1 MGLSREKETNVVLSS
16 CLRECTSSLEQD
28 HGGETEGKLMGCLHL
43 FEGDQ
48 WNLAIDWTGGAGTKR
63 RKGRGRILVRT
74 ARYVEIPFTWMTEIG
89 IAMVW

>member
-1 MGLSREKETNVVLSS
+1 MGLSLERETNAMLSS
-16 CLRECTSSLEQD
+16 CLRDSLDQD
-28 HGGETEGKLMGCLHL
+28 NGGENEEKLMGFSHL

-63 RKGRGRILVRT
+63 RKGRVRILVRT
-74 ARYVEIPFTWMTEIG
+74 AKYVDIAFTWMTEIG